1 MAEIPY
7 LDERRRRTR
16 TVRNV
21 SDLLRFLQGGD
32 GDIYLTL
39 FRGQRCDWPL
49 RPKIARVLLLG
60 GTQLEAERLILST
73 FCREAVAHLGMTP
86 ENDWEWLAIG
96 QHHGLPTRLLDWT
109 KNPLVALWFAVAEPA
124 SDGPGIVWVF
134 QPHQRDLLFAN
145 AKESPFDGTE
155 IRVFE
160 PRHVSPRI
168 RVQAGLFTAHKRIGP
183 KHEIPALQDIPEQ
196 RANLLKC
203 IIPPERFGA
212 IRAQLVDC
220 GVHASSLFPD
230 LDGVARRVAAD
241 YVRSS
246 DVPIM

>member
-1 MAEIPY
+1 MADIPY

-21 SDLLRFLQGGD
+21 SDLLRFLQGGG
-32 GDIYLTL
+32 GDLYLTL

-49 RPKIARVLLLG
+49 RPKIARVDLLG
-60 GTQLEAERLILST
+60 GTQREAERLMLAT
-73 FCREAVAHLGMTP
+73 FCREAIAHLGIMP

-109 KNPLVALWFAVAEPA
+109 KNPLAALWFAVTEPA
-124 SDGPGIVWVF
+124 SDGPGIVWVL
-134 QPHQRDLLFAN
+134 QPHQRDILYAN
-145 AKESPFDGTE
+145 GAESPFDGTE

-168 RVQAGLFTAHKRIGP
+168 RAQAGLFTVHKRVGATD
-183 KHEIPALQDIPEQ
+183 EIPALQDLPEQ

-203 IIPPERFGA
+203 IIPAERFA
-212 IRAQLVDC
+212 TIRAQLMDC
-220 GVHASSLFPD
+220 GVHAASLFPD

-241 YVRSS
+241 HVRSA
-246 DVPIM
+246 DMPIL